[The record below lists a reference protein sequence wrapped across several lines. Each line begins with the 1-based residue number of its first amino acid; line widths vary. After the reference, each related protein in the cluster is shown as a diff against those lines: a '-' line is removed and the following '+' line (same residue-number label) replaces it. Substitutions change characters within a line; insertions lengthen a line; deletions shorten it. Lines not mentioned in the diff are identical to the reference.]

1 MELLLRPMLWMEN
14 PAVFGEGR
22 MIVVASFPGGEARVV
37 NMHPQP
43 APSPAGL
50 AGHFQVPLASCL
62 WLSHSDACSSGS
74 CTITRVLAG
83 K

>member
-1 MELLLRPMLWMEN
+1 MELLLRPVLWIED
-14 PAVFGEGR
+14 PDVFGEGR
-22 MIVVASFPGGEARVV
+22 MIVVASLPGGEARVV
-37 NMHPQP
+37 NMHPP
-43 APSPAGL
+43 PAGL

-62 WLSHSDACSSGS
+62 WLSHSDACSLGS